1 MAKAIAR
8 VELHFA
14 SETDYNTLH
23 AAMEREGFL
32 RVVQAD
38 DGAWYHLPTGTYV
51 HHSVASAADGSQ
63 RALRAALMTSQA
75 SAIFVGG
82 WDGSWASSGLIRAN

>member
-1 MAKAIAR
+1 MASAIAR

-14 SETDYNTLH
+14 NYSDYETLH
-23 AAMEREGFL
+23 AAMEREGFQ
-32 RVVQAD
+32 RIVQAN

-51 HHSVASAADGSQ
+51 HHSVSSPADGAQ
-63 RALRAALMTSQA
+63 RAARAAAMTSRA

-82 WDGSWASSGLIRAN
+82 WDGAWASSGLQRAS